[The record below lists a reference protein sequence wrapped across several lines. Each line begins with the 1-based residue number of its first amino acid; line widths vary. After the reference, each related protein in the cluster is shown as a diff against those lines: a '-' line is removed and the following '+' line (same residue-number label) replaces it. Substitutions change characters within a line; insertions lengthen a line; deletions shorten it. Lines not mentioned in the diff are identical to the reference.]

1 MPIIA
6 VKKDPWDLFHVP
18 DHFTTLKICDGLVCG
33 DLHSLL
39 QSVPDLFV
47 TQEKVELWHD
57 VNDLMFNFKFGQKKI
72 TSKKFYKQKQVTE
85 IFIINVNKV
94 VLSDRVS
101 CSNGKEWW
109 FIVGYQVD
117 GETTIPLFIKTPKK
131 IFSYRVSMELHYEK
145 GTICK
150 EIHS

>member
-1 MPIIA
+1 M
-6 VKKDPWDLFHVP
+6 
-18 DHFTTLKICDGLVCG
+18 CG
-33 DLHSLL
+33 DSHSLL

-57 VNDLMFNFKFGQKKI
+57 VNDLMSNFKFGQKKI

-101 CSNGKEWW
+101 CNNGKE
-109 FIVGYQVD
+109 
-117 GETTIPLFIKTPKK
+117 
-131 IFSYRVSMELHYEK
+131 R
-145 GTICK
+145 
-150 EIHS
+150 